1 VGLYVYTGATL
12 ITAHHLLTRVPATEA
27 EAEAADL
34 IEYKKKRRKID

>member
-27 EAEAADL
+27 EAADL
-34 IEYKKKRRKID
+34 IEYKKKEEKN